1 MGYSAHGSGEV
12 VHIVLFKWNEEA
24 SPDAIAAAI
33 RGLKALKDQ
42 IDGIVDLTVGEN
54 FSARAQGYQCGL
66 VVRFTDRAALDAY
79 GPHPAHQDVVLNLL
93 TPIRTDVIAVD
104 YEIK

>member
-1 MGYSAHGSGEV
+1 MVEHL
-12 VHIVLFKWNEEA
+12 VLFKWKGDA

-33 RGLKALKDQ
+33 RGLKSLKDQ
-42 IDGIVDLTVGEN
+42 IEGIVDLTVGEN
-54 FSARAQGYQCGL
+54 FSARSQGYQCGL

-93 TPIRTDVIAVD
+93 APIREDTIAVD
-104 YEIK
+104 YEIRR